1 MNWAVLYRHPHRL
14 GEAGMTLVTDKASAA
29 ATKDRL
35 EHRGYLVIAIVPP
48 TRAKPADELTYCT
61 GSGLDSAA
69 SPSRTDTLIEP
80 KAAHHFSFA
89 IGPCKASP
97 MRGKYSS

>member
-35 EHRGYLVIAIVPP
+35 EHRGYVVIAILPRPAQSPP
-48 TRAKPADELTYCT
+48 I
-61 GSGLDSAA
+61 S
-69 SPSRTDTLIEP
+69 
-80 KAAHHFSFA
+80 
-89 IGPCKASP
+89 
-97 MRGKYSS
+97 